1 MKKAVC
7 LILSLV
13 TLFSL
18 TACSPRGSAAQRDN
32 ALAGFWQFTETA
44 AYVRSYCS
52 TLKGSKKQE
61 CLEGLSAALERA
73 SKIPFA
79 AYTNP
84 VSRAEMESL
93 IPSQAKM
100 AHLAG
105 PAIKPGFYTPCVFR
119 KDSTECVDISSADSS
134 HILHFGSKGVGSLT
148 FNTSRG
154 NYLNVFNWEK
164 TTNWPLQVTLNV
176 NPGPVNMGSNMP
188 ERVYENFMPAGT
200 LVTVIPLKD
209 KLLLFKSHDSGIK
222 LPAVWKH
229 SMDEVTIEKLQSMVH

>member
-1 MKKAVC
+1 MKKAVW
-7 LILSLV
+7 LILSLAA
-13 TLFSL
+13 LFPL

-52 TLKGSKKQE
+52 TLKGSKNRE
-61 CLEGLSAALERA
+61 CLEDLSAALERA

-84 VSRAEMESL
+84 ASWAEMESL
-93 IPSQAKM
+93 IPGRTKM
-100 AHLAG
+100 AQLAG

-119 KDSTECVDISSADSS
+119 KGSTECVDISSADSS
-134 HILHFGSKGVGSLT
+134 HILHFGSKGIGSLT

-154 NYLNVFNWEK
+154 NYLNVFSWVK
-164 TTNWPLQVTLNV
+164 TTNWPLQVTLDV

-188 ERVYENFMPAGT
+188 KRVYENFMPAGT

-209 KLLLFKSHDSGIK
+209 KLLLFKPQNSGVK
-222 LPAVWKH
+222 LPVVWKH
-229 SMDEVTIEKLQSMVH
+229 GMDEVTIEKLQGMVH